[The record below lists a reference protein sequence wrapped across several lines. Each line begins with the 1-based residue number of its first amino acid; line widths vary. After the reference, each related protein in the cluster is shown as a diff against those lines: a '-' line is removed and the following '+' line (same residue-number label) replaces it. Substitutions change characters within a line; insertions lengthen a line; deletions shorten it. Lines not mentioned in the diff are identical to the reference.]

1 MEGITVHLSGVLQ
14 VAGDKSIT
22 HRAIILSSL
31 ATGRTV
37 IHQPLLGA
45 DCLSTLQIFSQ
56 LGVNYELQ
64 EQALII
70 ESPGFKSFTLNETVL
85 DAGNSGTTARLLM
98 GVFAG
103 LKGHLTLTG
112 DESLS
117 KRPMKRVTLPL
128 EQMGACIQ
136 LSESGTLPAKVNGAN
151 LQAIDYT
158 LPVASAQVKSAIML
172 AGLFAKGTTVIH
184 EPIPTRDHT
193 EKMFEDFQIAYNK
206 KNRIISLTGPQTPTT
221 PGEVFVPADI
231 SSAAFFIVA
240 ALMIKDSDILLKNV
254 GINDTR
260 AGIIEVVKEMGGK
273 ITLLNKRYFGKEL
286 VADLRVGYTKNL
298 KSTVIA
304 GELIPR
310 LIDEIPIIALLA
322 TKASGKTI
330 IKDAQELKVK
340 ETNRIDVTVREL
352 KALGAVIESTEDG
365 MVIQG
370 HSNQTYLVAPVSSHG
385 DHRIAMMLCVASL
398 LTEQFLEIEELD
410 SMKISYPEFLVHL
423 QSLIKK

>member
-1 MEGITVHLSGVLQ
+1 MEGVTVHLSGVLQ
-14 VAGDKSIT
+14 VASDKSIT

-31 ATGRTV
+31 AMGRTI

-56 LGVNYELQ
+56 LGVTYELQ
-64 EQALII
+64 EQDLII
-70 ESPGFKSFTLNETVL
+70 ESPGFEAFNLNERTL

-103 LKGHLTLTG
+103 LNGQMTLTG

-136 LSESGTLPAKVNGAN
+136 LSESGTLPARVRGTK

-172 AGLFAKGTTVIH
+172 AGLLAKGTTVIH

-206 KNRIISLTGPQTPTT
+206 KNRIISITGPQTPIT
-221 PGEVFVPADI
+221 PGEVFVPTDI
-231 SSAAFFIVA
+231 SSASFFIVA
-240 ALMIKDSDILLKNV
+240 ALMVKDSDILLKDV
-254 GINDTR
+254 GINETR
-260 AGIIEVVKEMGGK
+260 AGIIEVVKAMGGK
-273 ITLLNKRYFGKEL
+273 ITILNERYFGKEL
-286 VADLRVGYTKNL
+286 VADLRVQYTEYL
-298 KSTVIA
+298 KPIVIE

-310 LIDEIPIIALLA
+310 LIDEIPVIALLA
-322 TKASGKTI
+322 TKASGQTI

-365 MVIQG
+365 MVIDG
-370 HSNQTYLVAPVSSHG
+370 HQEQTYDVAPVSSHG

-398 LTEQFLEIEELD
+398 LTEQSLEIEELD